1 MNAINQ
7 ERLHL
12 DRASLIPTDPSG
24 FKALVCSIAATLL
37 CGLGAAVWFWAP
49 DALQAWL
56 LTNPEALSLFNKNEA
71 RELLGYN
78 IKAFALVGAICGVT
92 GLLSLLRI
100 RLTYTILRFSLSTV
114 YLAVVFYAGVV
125 WHAFFSVLDAEIS
138 LNGAEQDRATIL
150 VLWWKFCWP
159 ALAVGV
165 YTVWLHAMLRS
176 RSVYSAFTRKEGT
189 PMSGDRVLEDLRIN
203 GRDPQYRKSIYAST
217 LTHITIIILIPW
229 ILQLGGCVTP
239 YKVPKGSGN
248 PVVAMVKMVK
258 PKKKKKKTLTL
269 RPNSAILFEI
279 PDLDNTEA
287 DEEMK
292 EMTELTYEANPNAAV
307 GQLGKGGGDKGGWP
321 EGMDDYKIRFIRLD
335 HGGQG
340 WDDGMH
346 QTGADIN
353 FLRHFAQVTGFKK
366 IARKGEKHGI
376 ALLAKYPKDG
386 FPPFVYLTGN
396 HSMGRVGARDIKAL
410 REYCLGGGMLIAD
423 AGDRNFHNSFTHF
436 MRQVFPDKRLLDIAD
451 DDIIYQLP
459 YTFPDG
465 APAFWGHG
473 GRRAMGIK
481 HEGRWIVFYHPGDV
495 NDAWKLQGYTDVT
508 PEMRAA
514 AMNLGVN
521 LIRYSFDQWND
532 AVAKARK

>member
-1 MNAINQ
+1 MNAIHQ

-12 DRASLIPTDPSG
+12 DRGSLIPTDPSG
-24 FKALVCSIAATLL
+24 FKALVCSIAAALL
-37 CGLGAAVWFWAP
+37 CGLGAAVWLWAP
-49 DALQAWL
+49 NSLEAWL
-56 LTNPEALSLFNKNEA
+56 LSNPEALSLFNKNQT

-78 IKAFALVGAICGVT
+78 IKAFALVGGICGVT

-114 YLAVVFYAGVV
+114 YIAVAFYVGVV
-125 WHAFFSVLDAEIS
+125 WHGFFSVLDAEIS

-150 VLWWKFCWP
+150 VLWWQFCWP
-159 ALAVGV
+159 ALAAGV
-165 YTVWLHAMLRS
+165 YTAWLHAMLRS
-176 RSVYSAFTRKEGT
+176 RSVYSAFTRTEGT
-189 PMSGDRVLEDLRIN
+189 PMSGDRVLEDLRTN
-203 GRDPQYRKSIYAST
+203 GRDPQYRKSVYAST

-229 ILQLGGCVTP
+229 LLQLGGCVTP

-292 EMTELTYEANPNAAV
+292 EMTELTYQANPNAAV
-307 GQLGKGGGDKGGWP
+307 GQLGQGGGDKGGWP

-376 ALLAKYPKDG
+376 AMLAKYPKDG

-396 HSMGRVGARDIKAL
+396 HNMGRVGARDIKAL

-481 HEGRWIVFYHPGDV
+481 HEGRWIVFYHPGDM

-508 PEMRAA
+508 PEMRDA

-532 AVAKARK
+532 AVTKARK